1 MKTPLQYAVIL
12 LLVGGLAFNLYYT
25 HSLHK
30 RLERTEEIIQQRPPV
45 NTFTS
50 QAAPT
55 PGPEHAPHLI
65 TSDKPFQPSP
75 VGPSQPEKPKGP
87 TTTIKFKKTTHDFGR
102 VKQNSEN
109 VYWFE
114 FTNAGKEPLLI
125 SNAQASCGC
134 TVPEYPKEPIPPGGK
149 GKIKVVY
156 SPGSQEGHQTK
167 NVTVTANTDPP
178 QTILTITANVVKE

>member
-1 MKTPLQYAVIL
+1 MKTPLQYAVIVIL
-12 LLVGGLAFNLYYT
+12 AGGLAINLYYT

-30 RLERTEEIIQQRPPV
+30 RLGKTEEILQRRTPPI
-45 NTFTS
+45 TPS
-50 QAAPT
+50 ELAPLP
-55 PGPEHAPHLI
+55 PGTEHKPHLI

-75 VGPSQPEKPKGP
+75 VTSPQPEKPKGP

-109 VYWFE
+109 LYWFE
-114 FTNAGKEPLLI
+114 FSNAGKEPLLI

-156 SPGSQEGHQTK
+156 SPGSQEGLQTK

-178 QTILTITANVVKE
+178 QTILTITAQVVKE